1 MNNLIPIVNGPL
13 LVSIFVPVYNGEK
26 YLEQT
31 LKSIQQQTY
40 TNFEVL
46 LVDDSSTDGSL
57 PILNQFANNDD
68 RFKVFTK
75 ENGGMV
81 APSMNYIIPK
91 IKDDYFFYAS
101 QDDIFSSNLLEK
113 MVSRQKE
120 TSADCILPDMEFY
133 FENKQDNKQIIGLNG
148 DRTAEMSGKE
158 ACVASLNWSI
168 HGFALFKGSL
178 VKNEFFP
185 EDAFDSDEFVTR
197 KLFLKSN
204 KVVFS
209 EGVFY
214 YRQDNA
220 NAITKIFGKKNFYVL
235 NTSWRI
241 YSLLKEN
248 NFEEKVVFK
257 SQLGIMQQYLDIWS
271 QYEVFNFESE
281 EDKNE
286 IRRFLIEH
294 KKEKLTEDFFYY
306 NFKYTIGKFKLRYL
320 TLLLIMKNPL
330 LFRIYMNSKNRRIL
344 KS

>member
-1 MNNLIPIVNGPL
+1 MNKLISVPIESL
-13 LVSIFVPVYNGEK
+13 FVSIFVPVYNGEK
-26 YLEQT
+26 YLAQT
-31 LKSIQQQTY
+31 LKSIQQQSY

-57 PILNQFANNDD
+57 PILNQFAANDD
-68 RFKVFTK
+68 RFKVFSK

-81 APSMNYIIPK
+81 APSMNYIVPK
-91 IKDDYFFYAS
+91 IKGDYFFYSS

-113 MVSRQKE
+113 MVSRQME

-133 FENKQDNKQIIGLNG
+133 FENKQNNKQIIGLNG
-148 DRTAEMSGKE
+148 DRKVELTGKE
-158 ACVASLNWSI
+158 ACVASLNWTI
-168 HGFALFKGSL
+168 HGFALFKSSL
-178 VKNEFFP
+178 VKSEFFP
-185 EDAFDSDEFVTR
+185 EDAFNSDEFVTR
-197 KLFLKSN
+197 KLFFKSN

-209 EGVFY
+209 KGVFY

-220 NAITKIFGKKNFYVL
+220 NAITKTFGKKNFYVL

-271 QYEVFNFESE
+271 QYEAFNFESE
-281 EDKNE
+281 EDRNE
-286 IRRFLIEH
+286 IRRFLIKH
-294 KKEKLTEDFFYY
+294 KKEQLTDDFFYY

-330 LFRIYMNSKNRRIL
+330 LFRIYMNSK
-344 KS
+344 K

>member
-91 IKDDYFFYAS
+91 IKGDYFFYAS

-113 MVSRQKE
+113 MVIRQKE
-120 TSADCILPDMEFY
+120 TLADCVLPDMEFY
-133 FENKQDNKQIIGLNG
+133 FENKQNNKQIIGLNG
-148 DRTAEMSGKE
+148 DRTVELSGKE
-158 ACVASLNWSI
+158 ACVDSLNWSI
-168 HGFALFKGSL
+168 HGFALFKSSL

-209 EGVFY
+209 DGVFF
-214 YRQDNA
+214 YRQDNV
-220 NAITKIFGKKNFYVL
+220 NAVTKTFGKKNFYVL

-271 QYEVFNFESE
+271 QYEAFNFESE
-281 EDKNE
+281 EDRNE
-286 IRRFLIEH
+286 IRRFLIKH
-294 KKEKLTEDFFYY
+294 KKEQLTDDFFYY

-330 LFRIYMNSKNRRIL
+330 LFRIYMNSK
-344 KS
+344 K